1 MLPRLAYAFEQIGR
15 PGDALEAWQS
25 HVQLSN
31 ESDATAEIRLQL
43 HMGRLALQATRFDD
57 ALELLPEAG
66 KVADAAMAAETLFWR
81 AEAYYQLQRWEAAQ
95 QQYQELLRHHETSHW
110 SDAARLRLGTVYEQ
124 QQEWDLALET
134 YRRLREVATDAKI
147 LANAESR
154 ITAIE
159 AGLVRSR
166 PPTQSPPSKKPPS
179 SEG

>member
-1 MLPRLAYAFEQIGR
+1 
-15 PGDALEAWQS
+15 
-25 HVQLSN
+25 
-31 ESDATAEIRLQL
+31 
-43 HMGRLALQATRFDD
+43 
-57 ALELLPEAG
+57 
-66 KVADAAMAAETLFWR
+66 MAAETLFWR
-81 AEAYYQLQRWEAAQ
+81 AEAYYQLQRWDAAQ

-134 YRRLREVATDAKI
+134 YRRLREVATDAEI

-154 ITAIE
+154 IAAIE

-166 PPTQSPPSKKPPS
+166 PPTQPPPGKKPPS

>member
-1 MLPRLAYAFEQIGR
+1 MQAARFE
-15 PGDALEAWQS
+15 DALK
-25 HVQLSN
+25 
-31 ESDATAEIRLQL
+31 
-43 HMGRLALQATRFDD
+43 
-57 ALELLPEAG
+57 LLPEAS
-66 KVADAAMAAETLFWR
+66 KIADTAVAAETSFWR
-81 AEAYYQLQRWEAAQ
+81 AEAYYQLQRWDAAQ
-95 QQYQELLRHHETSHW
+95 QQYQELLQHHEASHW

-154 ITAIE
+154 IAAIE

-166 PPTQSPPSKKPPS
+166 PPTLPPPGKKPPS